1 MEPLRGPFRMI
12 GLYDGATFKE
22 CLTGL
27 AWPLAQTRAAETLKG
42 EFLQGQGSA
51 VARYPRRPVRRRAR
65 NAARPAARDRCS
77 MRARAQ
83 ARLDAMEN
91 QRIVLAS
98 RPEGWVTPENFDC
111 RRPRCRGRG
120 EGEVL
125 VKNLWLSLDPYMRGR
140 MSDTKSYVKG
150 VGIGEVMVGQT
161 VGEVVESKHPGFKP
175 GDKALTQ
182 LGWQLYGK
190 AKGEELNRIDASRAP
205 LSYYLGV
212 LGMPGMTAYFGLK
225 EIGQPKPGETLVVS
239 AASGAVGS
247 VVGQLAKLWDC
258 RAVGI
263 AGGREK
269 CDYVTRKLGFDACVD
284 YKAGRLREDLKE
296 ACPKGVDVY
305 FDNVGGEILDL
316 ALARMNLFGRIV
328 VCGTISD
335 YNATEPYRVR
345 NLRAVLVNRLKVQ
358 GMIVFDWKER
368 YGEALKALGG
378 YYAAGKLKTRESVV
392 EGLAN
397 APQGLI
403 SLLKGGNFGKQLVK
417 LA

>member
-1 MEPLRGPFRMI
+1 
-12 GLYDGATFKE
+12 
-22 CLTGL
+22 
-27 AWPLAQTRAAETLKG
+27 
-42 EFLQGQGSA
+42 
-51 VARYPRRPVRRRAR
+51 
-65 NAARPAARDRCS
+65 
-77 MRARAQ
+77 
-83 ARLDAMEN
+83 MEN
-91 QRIVLAS
+91 QRVVLAS
-98 RPEGWVTPENFDC
+98 RPQGWVTPENFRLEKVDVP
-111 RRPRCRGRG
+111 RPAQD
-120 EGEVL
+120 EVL

-140 MSDTKSYVKG
+140 MDDRKSYVKG
-150 VGIGEVMVGQT
+150 VDIGEVMVGQT
-161 VGEVVESKHPGFKP
+161 VGEVVESKHPRYQP
-175 GDKALTQ
+175 GDKVLTQ

-190 AKGEELNRIDASRAP
+190 AKHEELNKIDSRAP
-205 LSYYLGV
+205 LSYYLGM

-225 EIGQPKPGETLVVS
+225 EIGQPKPGETVVVS

-247 VVGQLAKLWDC
+247 VVGQLAKLWGC

-269 CDYVTRKLGFDACVD
+269 CDYVTDELGFDACVD
-284 YKAGRLREDLKE
+284 YKAGRLRDDLKH
-296 ACPKGVDVY
+296 ACAKGVDVY

-316 ALARMNLFGRIV
+316 MLARMNLSGRIV
-328 VCGTISD
+328 VCGSISD
-335 YNATEPYRVR
+335 YNAAEPYRVK

-403 SLLKGGNFGKQLVK
+403 ALLKGGNFGKQLVK